1 MSADIDPHYT
11 GEEVWAATITNEVQ
25 IPVTGIYS
33 AQGELIT
40 NKLPSSTNFGIW
52 WDGDLLRELL
62 DSNRVDKWDYTNQ
75 TTANLLTATGASS
88 NNGTKANPSLQAD
101 LFGDWREEVIWRAT
115 DSSELRIYTT
125 TDMTDY
131 RIRTLMHDPIY
142 RLGVAWQNAGYNQ
155 PPHPG
160 FFLAKAWN
168 NQQHL
173 KFNM

>member
-1 MSADIDPHYT
+1 M
-11 GEEVWAATITNEVQ
+11 
-25 IPVTGIYS
+25 
-33 AQGELIT
+33 
-40 NKLPSSTNFGIW
+40 
-52 WDGDLLRELL
+52 
-62 DSNRVDKWDYTNQ
+62 DKWDYSNQ
-75 TTANLLTATGASS
+75 TTVNLLTAVGASS

-142 RLGVAWQNAGYNQ
+142 RLAVAWQNVGYNQ

-160 FFLAKAWN
+160 FFLGEGMEQPAAP
-168 NQQHL
+168 